1 VSYGLCNTHCVQTTR
16 LDSSANDAL
25 DGKMLIMPSDFFR
38 FLLQARVVPC
48 YLNPVAQFILCPGY
62 PKALI
67 RLLKFFGWS
76 IVAVFCGLL
85 LGLSGAFL
93 YLSPGLPSVEALRSI
108 QLQIP
113 LRVYSSDNKLIA
125 EFGEMRRTPIR
136 FADIPPNFINALL
149 SAEDDNFANHYG
161 VDPSSLMRAATQ
173 LVKSG
178 HIQSGGSTITMQV
191 AKNFFLTSE
200 RSFSR
205 KTTEILLALQI
216 ERQLTKDEILE
227 LYVNKIYLGNRAYGI
242 EAAAQVYYG
251 KSIRDVSL
259 AQMAMIAGLPKA
271 PSRFNPLANPARSK
285 ERRDWI
291 LGRMYKLGKITE
303 ADYTTA
309 INEPLNASY
318 HVPTP
323 EVNAPYIAEM
333 ARAEMVGRYG
343 SDAYTEGFRVTTTV
357 PSNLQEM
364 ANTALHEGLMTYDQ
378 RHGYRGPE
386 SRLPGKTR
394 EAWATELTKQRT
406 ISSLEPAIVTQV
418 DKTGLQVLTRTGEE
432 HVGWDSMKWARPFLN
447 TNSMGANPK
456 QPSDVAQ
463 VGDLIRVQ
471 RQPDNSLKFSQIPQ
485 AQGALVSLDPQNGA
499 IRSLVGGFA
508 FEQSNYNRAMQAK
521 RQPGSSFKP
530 FVYSAALDNG
540 YTAASL
546 VNDAP
551 IVFVDEYLDK
561 VWRPKNDT
569 NTFLGPIRL
578 REGLYK
584 SRNLVSIRLV
594 QALGI
599 DRTID
604 YISKFGFNKQDL
616 PRNLSLALGTATLT
630 PMEIAT
636 GWSTFANGGYKISPY
651 IIDKI
656 ESRNGD
662 TLFVANPPSVPQ
674 GAAVTNGIAAPTD
687 AQAFTVNATPGEAP
701 AAPGAAPQTPAVA
714 ERIVDGRTTYILNS
728 MLEDVIKLG
737 TGRRALALG
746 RSDIAGKTGTTNES
760 KDAWFSG
767 YNADYVT
774 TVWTG
779 FDQPESLGK
788 REFGGTVALPIW
800 MNYMAAALKDKPP
813 HTQPEPEGILSLRV
827 DPVSGRAAS
836 PGTPGAYFE
845 LFKAEDTPPSVNE
858 LGNGNAPGS
867 PLPADEA
874 APIDLF

>member
-1 VSYGLCNTHCVQTTR
+1 
-16 LDSSANDAL
+16 
-25 DGKMLIMPSDFFR
+25 M
-38 FLLQARVVPC
+38 
-48 YLNPVAQFILCPGY
+48 
-62 PKALI
+62 I

-85 LGLSGAFL
+85 LALSGAFL

-113 LRVYSSDNKLIA
+113 LRVYSSDGKLIA

-191 AKNFFLTSE
+191 AKNFFLSSE

-291 LGRMYKLGKITE
+291 LGRMYKLGKISE
-303 ADYTTA
+303 ADYTAA

-357 PSNLQEM
+357 PSDLQEL
-364 ANTALHEGLMTYDQ
+364 ANTAVHEGLITYDQ

-386 SRLPGKTR
+386 SRLPGKTHA
-394 EAWATELTKQRT
+394 AWAQELTKQRS
-406 ISSLEPAIVTQV
+406 ISGLEPAIVTQV
-418 DKTGLQVLTRTGEE
+418 DKNGLQVLTRTGEE

-447 TNSMGANPK
+447 TNSMGAAPK

-471 RQPDNSLKFSQIPQ
+471 RQADNSLKFRQIPVV
-485 AQGALVSLDPQNGA
+485 QGALVSLDPQNGA

-508 FEQSNYNRAMQAK
+508 FEQSNYNRALQAK

-569 NTFLGPIRL
+569 NTFLGPIRM
-578 REGLYK
+578 REALYK
-584 SRNLVSIRLV
+584 SRNLVSIRLL
-594 QALGI
+594 QSLGV

-636 GWSTFANGGYKISPY
+636 GWSVFANGGYKVTPY

-656 ESRNGD
+656 ESRNGE
-662 TLFVANPPSVPQ
+662 TLFTANPPSVPA
-674 GAAVTNGIAAPTD
+674 GDTASSGIAAPT
-687 AQAFTVNATPGEAP
+687 QQGFTVDNVPGETPG
-701 AAPGAAPQTPAVA
+701 QTPVQAPAVA
-714 ERIVDGRTTYILNS
+714 ERIIDGRTTYILNS

-746 RSDIAGKTGTTNES
+746 RTDLAGKTGTTNES

-779 FDQPESLGK
+779 FDQPESLGR
-788 REFGGTVALPIW
+788 REYGGTVALPIW
-800 MNYMAAALKDKPP
+800 MNYMGAALKDKPA
-813 HTQPEPEGILSLRV
+813 HTQAEPEGILSLRV
-827 DPVSGRAAS
+827 DPVSGRAAT
-836 PGTPGAYFE
+836 PGTPNAYFE
-845 LFKAEDTPPSVNE
+845 LFKSEDTPPSVNE
-858 LGNGNAPGS
+858 LGNGYAPGS
-867 PLPADEA
+867 PLPADES

>member
-1 VSYGLCNTHCVQTTR
+1 
-16 LDSSANDAL
+16 
-25 DGKMLIMPSDFFR
+25 M
-38 FLLQARVVPC
+38 
-48 YLNPVAQFILCPGY
+48 
-62 PKALI
+62 I

-85 LGLSGAFL
+85 LALSGAYL

-113 LRVYSSDNKLIA
+113 LRVYSSDGKLIA

-191 AKNFFLTSE
+191 AKNFFLSSE

-242 EAAAQVYYG
+242 EAASQVYYG
-251 KSIRDVSL
+251 KSIRDASL

-303 ADYTTA
+303 AAYTEA
-309 INEPLNASY
+309 LNEPLNASY

-323 EVNAPYIAEM
+323 EVNAPYVAEM

-357 PSNLQEM
+357 PSDLQEM
-364 ANTALHEGLMTYDQ
+364 ANTAVHEGLMTYDQ

-386 SRLPGKTR
+386 SRLPGKTQA
-394 EAWATELTKQRT
+394 AWTTELTKQRT
-406 ISSLEPAIVTQV
+406 ISGLEPAIVTQV
-418 DKTGLQVLTRTGEE
+418 EKNGVQVLTRNGEE
-432 HVGWDSMKWARPFLN
+432 HVAWDTMKWARPFLN
-447 TNSMGANPK
+447 TNSMGPVPR
-456 QPSDVAQ
+456 QPADVAQ

-471 RQPDNSLKFSQIPQ
+471 RQADNSLKFSQIPV
-485 AQGALVSLDPQNGA
+485 AQGALVTLDPQNGA
-499 IRSLVGGFA
+499 IRALVGGFA

-530 FVYSAALDNG
+530 FIYSAALDNG
-540 YTAASL
+540 YTPASL

-569 NTFLGPIRL
+569 NTFLGPIRM
-578 REGLYK
+578 REALYK
-584 SRNLVSIRLV
+584 SRNLVSIRLLQSMGV
-594 QALGI
+594 

-656 ESRNGD
+656 ESRNGEM
-662 TLFVANPPSVPQ
+662 LFSANPPSVPT
-674 GAAVTNGIAAPTD
+674 GDTASSGIAAPEHN
-687 AQAFTVNATPGEAP
+687 FTVNTVAGENPAQAP
-701 AAPGAAPQTPAVA
+701 VQTPAVA
-714 ERIVDGRTTYILNS
+714 ERIIDGRTSYILNS

-746 RSDIAGKTGTTNES
+746 RSDLAGKTGTTNDS

-779 FDQPESLGK
+779 FDQPESLGR
-788 REFGGTVALPIW
+788 REYGGTVALPIW
-800 MNYMAAALKDKPP
+800 MNFMGAALKGKPP

-827 DPVSGRAAS
+827 DPVSGRAAT
-836 PGTPGAYFE
+836 PGTPNAYFE
-845 LFKAEDTPPSVNE
+845 LFKSEDSPPSVNE
-858 LGNGNAPGS
+858 LGNGAAPGS

>member
-1 VSYGLCNTHCVQTTR
+1 
-16 LDSSANDAL
+16 
-25 DGKMLIMPSDFFR
+25 M
-38 FLLQARVVPC
+38 
-48 YLNPVAQFILCPGY
+48 
-62 PKALI
+62 I

-394 EAWATELTKQRT
+394 EAWVTELTKQRT

-418 DKTGLQVLTRTGEE
+418 DKNGLQVITRTGEE
-432 HVGWDSMKWARPFLN
+432 HVAWDTMKWARPFLN
-447 TNSMGANPK
+447 TNSMGPNPK

-636 GWSTFANGGYKISPY
+636 GWSTFANGGYKITPY
-651 IIDKI
+651 IIDRI

-674 GAAVTNGIAAPTD
+674 AEVATSGIAAPAD
-687 AQAFTVNATPGEAP
+687 AQAFTVNATATPGEAP

-714 ERIVDGRTTYILNS
+714 ERIVDPRTTYILNS

-867 PLPADEA
+867 PLPADEG

>member
-1 VSYGLCNTHCVQTTR
+1 
-16 LDSSANDAL
+16 
-25 DGKMLIMPSDFFR
+25 M
-38 FLLQARVVPC
+38 
-48 YLNPVAQFILCPGY
+48 
-62 PKALI
+62 I

-85 LGLSGAFL
+85 LALSGAFL

-113 LRVYSSDNKLIA
+113 LRVYSSDGKLIA

-303 ADYTTA
+303 AAYTEA

-357 PSNLQEM
+357 PSDLQEM
-364 ANTALHEGLMTYDQ
+364 ANTAVHEGLMTYDQ

-386 SRLPGKTR
+386 SRLPGKTQA
-394 EAWATELTKQRT
+394 AWASELTKQRT
-406 ISSLEPAIVTQV
+406 ISGLEPAIVTLV
-418 DKTGLQVLTRTGEE
+418 EKNGLQVLTRNGEE
-432 HVGWDSMKWARPFLN
+432 HVAWDSMKWARPFLN
-447 TNSMGANPK
+447 TNSMGPVPR
-456 QPSDVAQ
+456 QPADVAQ

-471 RQPDNSLKFSQIPQ
+471 RQADNSLKFSQIPV
-485 AQGALVSLDPQNGA
+485 AQGALVTLDPQNGA
-499 IRSLVGGFA
+499 IRALVGGFA

-530 FVYSAALDNG
+530 FIYSAALDNG
-540 YTAASL
+540 YTPASL

-569 NTFLGPIRL
+569 NTFLGPIRM
-578 REGLYK
+578 REALYK
-584 SRNLVSIRLV
+584 SRNLVSIRLLQSMGV
-594 QALGI
+594 

-636 GWSTFANGGYKISPY
+636 GWSTFANGGYKITPY

-656 ESRNGD
+656 ESRNGEL
-662 TLFVANPPSVPQ
+662 LFSANPPSAPT
-674 GAAVTNGIAAPTD
+674 GNTASSGIAAPEHN
-687 AQAFTVNATPGEAP
+687 FTINNVAGETSAP
-701 AAPGAAPQTPAVA
+701 AATQAPAVA
-714 ERIVDGRTTYILNS
+714 ERIIDGRTTYILNS
-728 MLEDVIKLG
+728 MLQDVIKLG

-746 RSDIAGKTGTTNES
+746 RTDLAGKTGTTNES

-779 FDQPESLGK
+779 FDQPESLGR
-788 REFGGTVALPIW
+788 REYGGTVALPIW
-800 MNYMAAALKDKPP
+800 MSFMGAALKDKPP

-827 DPVSGRAAS
+827 DPVSGRAAT
-836 PGTPGAYFE
+836 PGTPNAYFE
-845 LFKAEDTPPSVNE
+845 LFKSEDTPPSVNE
-858 LGNGNAPGS
+858 LGNGAVPGS